1 MDVACNLAKHRDEMG
16 GAEKEVLTLYLRML
30 KMPYSFLL
38 SGRIH
43 KKLNTAIPRGDIILL
58 EYLDN

>member
-1 MDVACNLAKHRDEMG
+1 MLHVTLLNTEIIWVVQ
-16 GAEKEVLTLYLRML
+16 KELLTLYLCML

-58 EYLDN
+58 EYLNN

>member
-1 MDVACNLAKHRDEMG
+1 MLHVTLLNTEIIWVVQ
-16 GAEKEVLTLYLRML
+16 KELLTLYLCML

-58 EYLDN
+58 AYLNN